1 MTEPQATEP
10 QATEPRW
17 LTDTE
22 HSAWRGWVE
31 LGSRLDERLN
41 RQLQRDSG
49 LSAADYEVLVNLSE
63 AEDGRLRA
71 FQLGALIRW
80 EKSRLSHHLTR
91 MEKRGLIAREEC
103 PTDGRGAYVVLTPA
117 GRSAIETA
125 APLHVDEVRR
135 SFVDLLS
142 DEQLQQLVEITDVVL
157 GVLRDDPDR

>member
-1 MTEPQATEP
+1 MTEA
-10 QATEPRW
+10 RW
-17 LTDTE
+17 LEGVE
-22 HSAWRGWVE
+22 HDAWRGWVE
-31 LGSRLDERLN
+31 VGSRLEERLN

-49 LSAADYEVLVNLSE
+49 LSSADYEVLVNLSE
-63 AEDGRLRA
+63 AEESRLRS

-125 APLHVDEVRR
+125 APRHVDEVRR
-135 SFVDLLS
+135 LFIDLLTE
-142 DEQLQQLVEITDVVL
+142 EQLQQLVDITDVVL
-157 GVLRDDPDR
+157 EVLRTQPDH

>member
-1 MTEPQATEP
+1 MTDPQGTG
-10 QATEPRW
+10 PRW
-17 LTDTE
+17 LTGSE
-22 HSAWRGWVE
+22 AAAWRGWVE
-31 LGSRLDERLN
+31 VGSRLDERLN

-49 LSAADYEVLVNLSE
+49 LSGADYEVLVNLSE
-63 AEDGRLRA
+63 ADGGRLRS

-117 GRSAIETA
+117 GRAAIESA

-135 SFVDLLS
+135 SFVDLLTE
-142 DEQLQQLVEITDVVL
+142 EQLQQLVEITDVVL
-157 GVLRDDPDR
+157 DVLRDDSDG

>member
-1 MTEPQATEP
+1 MAGVSEA
-10 QATEPRW
+10 RW
-17 LTDTE
+17 LEGVE
-22 HSAWRGWVE
+22 HDAWRGWVE
-31 LGSRLDERLN
+31 VGSRLDERLN

-49 LSAADYEVLVNLSE
+49 LSSADYEVLVNLSE
-63 AEDGRLRA
+63 AEQGRLRS

-103 PTDGRGAYVVLTPA
+103 PTDGRGAYVVLTPT

-125 APLHVDEVRR
+125 APLHVEEVRR

-142 DEQLQQLVEITDVVL
+142 EEQLQQLADITDVVL
-157 GVLRDDPDR
+157 GVLRDEPDR

>member
-1 MTEPQATEP
+1 MALVTEA
-10 QATEPRW
+10 RW
-17 LTDTE
+17 LEGVE
-22 HSAWRGWVE
+22 HDAWRGWVE
-31 LGSRLDERLN
+31 VGSRLEERLN

-49 LSAADYEVLVNLSE
+49 LSSADYEVLVNLSE
-63 AEDGRLRA
+63 AEDTRLRS

-125 APLHVDEVRR
+125 APLHVEEVRR
-135 SFVDLLS
+135 LFIDLLTE
-142 DEQLQQLVEITDVVL
+142 EQLAQLVEITGSVL
-157 GVLRDDPDR
+157 EVLRAQPDR